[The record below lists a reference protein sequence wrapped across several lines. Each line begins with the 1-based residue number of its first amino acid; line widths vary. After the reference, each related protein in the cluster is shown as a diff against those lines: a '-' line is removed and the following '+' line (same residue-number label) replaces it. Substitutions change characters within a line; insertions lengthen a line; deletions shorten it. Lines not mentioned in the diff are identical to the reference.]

1 MTNQEAQEPGWRVA
15 AIDVGSN
22 ALRLLFMQVL
32 LQKRATVFRK
42 VSLIR
47 MPLRLGL
54 EAFSTHRLQP
64 ATVDRLVLAL
74 SGFRQL
80 IQAWEPVSWRG
91 CATASLRSIENGPE
105 VLRRIEQEAG
115 VELEIISGQREAEL
129 LLRNQPLDWHPETE
143 AYLYVD
149 VGGGSTEL
157 TLLRGGK
164 VVASQSW
171 PLGTVRLLLG
181 EVDPRAWV
189 QMSNWLAGCCKG
201 LTPVCVGSGGNINKL
216 ASLLRRAET
225 EPIKAEQVRG
235 MLEKVEPMSVEQRVL
250 KLGLRPDRADVF
262 PHALRIYLQCMEAA
276 GARIILAPRMGLA
289 DALVREAWQEWRDA
303 EAGQA
308 KRKTIRA

>member
-1 MTNQEAQEPGWRVA
+1 MTLPEAQEPGWRVA

-22 ALRLLFMQVL
+22 AMRLLFMQVL
-32 LQKRATVFRK
+32 EQKRATTFRK

-47 MPLRLGL
+47 MPLRLGM
-54 EAFSTHRLQP
+54 EAFSAHRLQP

-74 SGFRQL
+74 TGFRQL
-80 IQAWEPVSWRG
+80 LQAWEPVTWRG
-91 CATASLRSIENGPE
+91 CATAALRSIENGPE
-105 VLRRIEQEAG
+105 VLRRIAKEAG

-129 LLRNQPLDWHPETE
+129 LLRNQPLDWHPESE

-157 TLLRGGK
+157 TLLRSGK

-171 PLGTVRLLLG
+171 PLGTVRLLAG
-181 EVDPRAWV
+181 EVDPHDWI
-189 QMSNWLAGCCKG
+189 QLSNWLAGCCKG

-216 ASLLRRAET
+216 ASLLRREET
-225 EPIKAEQVRG
+225 EPIKVDQVRS
-235 MLEKVEPMSVEQRVL
+235 MLEKVEPFSVEQRIL

-276 GARIILAPRMGLA
+276 GARFILAPRMGLA
-289 DALVREAWQEWRDA
+289 DALVREAWQEWRGA
-303 EAGQA
+303 EAGQP
-308 KRKTIRA
+308 KRKETKS